1 MPLVKAFNFDL
12 LVLYLFK
19 IFNFMTYQN
28 RSHLLR
34 KLNFKTILVKYIFKT
49 QEHYPAYHNA

>member
-34 KLNFKTILVKYIFKT
+34 KLNFKTILVK
-49 QEHYPAYHNA
+49 